1 MMHANLGYMVYNN
14 HSSSSG
20 STLRVG
26 KLLTVN
32 SPRIHTS
39 HGYSLRAATTGEW
52 CPIGVG
58 TTGAPGAG
66 TPLHLAILYTER
78 LIEIIVKCVI

>member
-14 HSSSSG
+14 HSLSSG

-32 SPRIHTS
+32 SPRTVYIYTS

-52 CPIGVG
+52 CPFEKN
-58 TTGAPGAG
+58 TLFDFE
-66 TPLHLAILYTER
+66 LHVCKGYR
-78 LIEIIVKCVI
+78 HHSNVS